1 MGRSE
6 RRAAERKQRRL
17 NNYSAELRRQYQN
30 KYNEQTQKYIDNLQ
44 RTQEQIIIDD
54 WHWFYSLLGLTLS
67 RKYHKN
73 SDYIEKMFT
82 KTNETLEELIAEGK
96 SGLDVI
102 KLLEEETGIILE
114 VKD

>member
-30 KYNEQTQKYIDNLQ
+30 KYNEQINNLQ